1 MCHPR
6 LEFVAGLCRLD
17 TGPIVDPH
25 GGAVPQASA
34 ASPGAPHETGKPT
47 PGSAIARGFPKQWWS
62 SDVAPIGRRRKPS
75 WFRETGLP
83 LIRHLE
89 WPPSRPNRP
98 LDFPIGV
105 ILTDGISGPDR
116 GRDPTDH
123 GDLQNQAHDSCD
135 RTIDREKG
143 QPRQQDSDEQAHAA
157 DPRMISRYPIC
168 YHDTTWCASVP
179 RGNGQEVALPFGAC
193 CFGSARR
200 MGTFI
205 NLLPG
210 YKSLRLRRYSGE
222 RCLPHMARC
231 SWGSSDRVTPAA
243 SRPSRVHRSSS

>member
-6 LEFVAGLCRLD
+6 LEFVASLCRLD

-157 DPRMISRYPIC
+157 DPRMISSYPIC
-168 YHDTTWCASVP
+168 YHDTTWCALVTSRQWP
-179 RGNGQEVALPFGAC
+179 GGGLAPSAPAALVAQDGWGRSLTSCLA
-193 CFGSARR
+193 
-200 MGTFI
+200 I
-205 NLLPG
+205 NLYDCG
-210 YKSLRLRRYSGE
+210 
-222 RCLPHMARC
+222 
-231 SWGSSDRVTPAA
+231 VTAGNDAFRTWRDVAGVPATA
-243 SRPSRVHRSSS
+243 